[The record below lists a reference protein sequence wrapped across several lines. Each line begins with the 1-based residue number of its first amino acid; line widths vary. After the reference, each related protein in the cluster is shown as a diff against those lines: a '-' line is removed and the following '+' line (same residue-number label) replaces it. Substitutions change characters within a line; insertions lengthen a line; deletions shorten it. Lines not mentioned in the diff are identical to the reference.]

1 MRDQE
6 GASEST
12 QVQDYRLP
20 KNVKPRR
27 YEIRLEPDLSAF
39 TFKGDE
45 SIAIVVLEPTTEIVL
60 NALELEIDSATVEAA
75 GKRLRAAVRMEPEK
89 ERAHLRLSE
98 SLAPGEYTLKL
109 AFRGILNDKLHGFY
123 RSQYTDAAG

>member
-27 YEIRLEPDLSAF
+27 YEIRLEPDLKAF

-60 NALELEIDSATVEAA
+60 NALELEIDSAMVDAA

-89 ERAHLRLSE
+89 ERAHLRLPE
-98 SLAPGEYTLKL
+98 SLVPGEHSLKI
-109 AFRGILNDKLHGFY
+109 AFREP
-123 RSQYTDAAG
+123 